1 MPRTL
6 DPRILIAIALVSP
19 TPSWAQTAA
28 PPANHS
34 YDFVL
39 GRWNCNGLSTT
50 GKVEYQFKQEVD
62 KFGEWFRERNPERTH
77 IAFMKFDAKTRL
89 WRYFDF
95 DSSGTYE
102 VWSAPDFV
110 NDRQTWTG
118 SSTDSNGEVKPRPRI
133 VFSKVSDREKREDFC
148 EPGKNGS
155 CRFIGMEVCT
165 KQQ

>member
-6 DPRILIAIALVSP
+6 DPMILIAIALVSA
-19 TPSWAQTAA
+19 TPSWAQTVA
-28 PPANHS
+28 PPVNHS

-62 KFGEWFRERNPERTH
+62 KFGEWFRFQNPQRTH
-77 IAFMKFDAKTRL
+77 IALMKFDAKTRL

-95 DSSGTYE
+95 DDSGTH
-102 VWSAPDFV
+102 SIGTAPDFV

-118 SSTDSNGEVKPRPRI
+118 STTAGNGEVKSMPRI
-133 VFSKVSDREKREDFC
+133 VFIKISNREKREDFY
-148 EPGKNGS
+148 ELKGGKYQFVGS
-155 CRFIGMEVCT
+155 EVCT
-165 KQQ
+165 KEQ